1 MGDSPTCVR
10 HAPPQLLPYRPWVGA
25 FHPPLAS
32 VWPIARIALWMI
44 VRRRLFWVLYGL
56 GMLIFLLFFFGQ
68 YLAAF
73 TQLLAPENP
82 QPGQTNLREL
92 IHKFVKFLDGSAETY
107 RTLIY
112 YQGYIVMIVLALAG
126 SVLIGNDLRF
136 GSLPYYL
143 SKPLR
148 GWHYLLGKGLAVAVF
163 INLMTTLPAL
173 ALFVEF
179 GLLYSWEY
187 FFTESRLVLGILGYG
202 AALTVVLSLLLL
214 ASATWLRRTVPL
226 IMMWTTL
233 FVFFRFLAA
242 ALVDRLRFDE
252 HWRLIDLWNN
262 LYLVGNVCLGVD
274 PNQALPAQP
283 PWIEAAAVLGGVS
296 LLCLM
301 YLILRI
307 RAVEIVR

>member
-1 MGDSPTCVR
+1 MGDSAATTRPT
-10 HAPPQLLPYRPWVGA
+10 PPQLLAYRPWSGA
-25 FHPPLAS
+25 FRPPLAS
-32 VWPIARIALWMI
+32 VWPVARIALWMI
-44 VRRRLFWVLYGL
+44 LRRRLFWVLYGL
-56 GMLIFLLFFFGQ
+56 GMMIFLMFFFGQ
-68 YLAAF
+68 YLTAF

-107 RTLIY
+107 RSLIG

-126 SVLIGNDLRF
+126 SILIGNDLRF

-143 SKPLR
+143 AKPLS

-163 INLMTTLPAL
+163 INLMTTLPAVI
-173 ALFVEF
+173 LFVEF
-179 GLLYSWEY
+179 GLLYSWDY
-187 FFTESRLVLGILGYG
+187 FLTESRLLLGILGYG

-226 IMMWTTL
+226 IMMWSTL
-233 FVFFRFLAA
+233 FVFCRFLAG
-242 ALVDRLRFDE
+242 ALVDRMGFDRR
-252 HWRLIDLWNN
+252 WRLIDTWNN
-262 LYLVGNVCLGVD
+262 LYLVGNACLGVA
-274 PNQALPAQP
+274 PPGGLPGQP
-283 PWIEAAAVLGGVS
+283 PWAEAAVVLGGVC
-296 LLCLM
+296 LLCLI